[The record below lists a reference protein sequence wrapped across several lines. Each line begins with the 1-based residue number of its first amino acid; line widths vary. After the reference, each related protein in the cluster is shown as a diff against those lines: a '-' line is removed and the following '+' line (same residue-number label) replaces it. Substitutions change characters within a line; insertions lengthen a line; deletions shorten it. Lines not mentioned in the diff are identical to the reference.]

1 MIMAASRWEGYERGN
16 DMTSARTGERT
27 GRLAGFLHHPADLR
41 PVLFTLSFCLY
52 QVLVFLCA
60 EDPLTAFVLVAV
72 PHFILHVPL
81 MNVLHISIH
90 SSIFRSAGVEFMF
103 GTLCSL
109 ALGFTR
115 TCFRLDHMT
124 HHRHYLDP
132 SLDTNSWRLETGPWR
147 RHRYALRHLFTVY
160 SRSWHL
166 AKQGGRPIALDYIAE
181 LSAVLA
187 VLAAF
192 LLAKPGVAATVFLY
206 PMVFNVFA
214 VYYWAH
220 HQHADLDS
228 VDPLSASRTYDNA
241 YFNWLAFNVGYH
253 AAHHHSPAVHWS
265 KLPALHES
273 LRDRI
278 PAHLVLPS
286 IPWLSSD
293 YGNTAIR
300 TTSRAIAAKT
310 D

>member
-1 MIMAASRWEGYERGN
+1 
-16 DMTSARTGERT
+16 MTSAGT
-27 GRLAGFLHHPADLR
+27 GRWSVRLTARLHNPADLR
-41 PVLFTLSFCLY
+41 PVLFTLSFFVY
-52 QVLVFLCA
+52 QVLVFVCA
-60 EDPLTAFVLVAV
+60 NHPLTAFLLVAV
-72 PHFILHVPL
+72 PHFLLHVPL

-90 SSIFRSAGVEFMF
+90 SPVFRSTRVEFVF

-132 SLDTNSWRLETGPWR
+132 ALDTNSWRIETGRSR
-147 RHRYALRHLFTVY
+147 RQRYALRHLFTVY
-160 SRSWHL
+160 SRAWRL
-166 AKQGGRPIALDYIAE
+166 AKQGGRPIALDYISE
-181 LSAVLA
+181 LSALLA
-187 VLAAF
+187 IFAAF
-192 LLAKPGVAATVFLY
+192 LLAKPGVAAAVFLY
-206 PMVFNVFA
+206 PMVFNMFA

-228 VDPLSASRTYDNA
+228 QTPLSASRTYDNA
-241 YFNWLAFNVGYH
+241 TFNWLAFNVGYH

-273 LRDRI
+273 LKDRI
-278 PAHLVLPS
+278 PDHLVLPS
-286 IPWLSSD
+286 IPWWSSE
-293 YGNTAIR
+293 YGNAAIE
-300 TTSRAIAAKT
+300 RAAATKT

>member
-1 MIMAASRWEGYERGN
+1 
-16 DMTSARTGERT
+16 
-27 GRLAGFLHHPADLR
+27 
-41 PVLFTLSFCLY
+41 
-52 QVLVFLCA
+52 
-60 EDPLTAFVLVAV
+60 
-72 PHFILHVPL
+72 

-90 SSIFRSAGVEFMF
+90 SPIFRNARVEFVF
-103 GTLCSL
+103 GTLCAL

-132 SLDTNSWRLETGPWR
+132 SLDTNSCRIETGAWR
-147 RHRYALRHLFTVY
+147 RQRYALRHLFTVY
-160 SRSWHL
+160 SRAWRL
-166 AKQGGRPIALDYIAE
+166 AKQGGRPIALDYVAE
-181 LSAVLA
+181 LSALLG

-192 LLAKPGVAATVFLY
+192 MVAKPTVAAAVFLY
-206 PMVFNVFA
+206 PMVFNMFA

-228 VDPLSASRTYDNA
+228 QDPLSASRTYDNA
-241 YFNWLAFNVGYH
+241 TFNWLAFNVGYH

-286 IPWLSSD
+286 IPWLSSE
-293 YGNTAIR
+293 YGHAAIEPP
-300 TTSRAIAAKT
+300 SRASAARAE
-310 D
+310 